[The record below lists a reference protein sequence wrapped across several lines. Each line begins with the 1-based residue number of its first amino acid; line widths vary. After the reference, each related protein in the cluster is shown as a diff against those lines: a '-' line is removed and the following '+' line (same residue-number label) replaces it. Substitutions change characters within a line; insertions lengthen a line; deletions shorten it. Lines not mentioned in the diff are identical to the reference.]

1 MKTNT
6 SKEIVRYNVEKF
18 VTEDY
23 WIGVIFTMFSWISS
37 FIMSVATFLSFTLV
51 IVLVDLYTGRMAAKH
66 RGEAIKS
73 SGYRQSVKKYVL
85 YMTGILIS
93 ELFIRVFSLPI
104 PLTYMVAG
112 VVALTE
118 IKSIFENIETVTGVD
133 LWGYVGEKLT
143 RLILRK

>member
-73 SGYRQSVKKYVL
+73 SGYRKSAKKYVL
-85 YMTGILIS
+85 YMLGILIS

-133 LWGYVGEKLT
+133 LWGYVGERIT
-143 RLILRK
+143 RLILRR

>member
-1 MKTNT
+1 MKENT

-85 YMTGILIS
+85 YMIGILIS

>member
-1 MKTNT
+1 MKEHT

-23 WIGVIFTMFSWISS
+23 WIGVVFTMFSWISS

-51 IVLVDLYTGRMAAKH
+51 IVLVHLYTGRMAAKH

-85 YMTGILIS
+85 YMLGILIS

-133 LWGYVGEKLT
+133 LWGYVGERLT

>member
-6 SKEIVRYNVEKF
+6 SKEIIRYNVEKF

-23 WIGVIFTMFSWISS
+23 WIGVVFTMFSWISS

-85 YMTGILIS
+85 YMLGILIS

-133 LWGYVGEKLT
+133 LWGYVGERLT

>member
-1 MKTNT
+1 MKAQT

-18 VTEDY
+18 VTQDY

>member
-1 MKTNT
+1 MKENT

-118 IKSIFENIETVTGVD
+118 IKSIFENI
-133 LWGYVGEKLT
+133 
-143 RLILRK
+143 